1 VRRMTNSIRRRDT
14 TSLLIHGEVWNL
26 PGTLVMACNSI
37 SKSSVS
43 LLLRLVLPM
52 HLKMHW
58 DKRQHCLVHNV
69 VGGATSGRCGVR
81 L

>member
-58 DKRQHCLVHNV
+58 DKRQHCL
-69 VGGATSGRCGVR
+69 R
-81 L
+81 LRA